1 MTRVLA
7 AALTTLALGLVF
19 VPLVRALARRVGMVA
34 APRKDRWHSQPTALL
49 GGVGIFAAFAI
60 GVAVFHDDLGEAL
73 PILAASAFLFVVG
86 LVDDVVQIR
95 PLTKLAAQVVAAAG
109 IVASGLVLPWT
120 HEPIVDAA
128 LAMLWIVGITN
139 AVNLLDNMDGLAA
152 GIAAIACVFLGI
164 TFATNGQWDMA
175 VLPALLAGAAA
186 GFLVYNFKP
195 ASIFMGDCGSM
206 FLGCLLG
213 GLALLSSYGRSRS
226 VASVLLTPVLIM
238 MIPILDTT
246 LVAITRRLRG
256 QPVSVGGRD
265 HTSHRLVAL
274 GASERR
280 AVLILYVVAAASG
293 AVAVVVRELGVDAL
307 LAVIPGFA
315 LAVAFFGLYLGM
327 VPVRDRAAVGG
338 LYLPAPR
345 RLFPVVFLDAGLC
358 ALAYVTAF
366 ALRWDFDL
374 PEDQSA
380 VLFWTAAPVACL
392 QMAVFW
398 LGGMYRVRW
407 NEPSIDSLVVIGR
420 AVIGAAAISAA
431 AVLVSY
437 GFSGPSR
444 GALVL
449 DGVLLLVLVTGS
461 RLAALVLHRL
471 IVGYP
476 SRNRES
482 QAVLIYGEG
491 ERGAFVLGE
500 ILADPERK
508 RVPVGFVDDID
519 PGGRK
524 RVLGLPI
531 FSRDEL
537 RSVVASHRVAEVLV
551 SKKCPDD
558 ETLGSIRG
566 LGLAI
571 RVMRVHFD

>member
-7 AALTTLALGLVF
+7 AALTTLALGLLL

-60 GVAVFHDDLGEAL
+60 GLVAFPEAADDAVPVLV
-73 PILAASAFLFVVG
+73 ASAFLFVVG

-95 PLTKLAAQVVAAAG
+95 PLTKLAAQVLAAAG

-152 GIAAIACVFLGI
+152 GIAAIACVFLGV

-195 ASIFMGDCGSM
+195 ASIFMGDSGSM

-280 AVLILYVVAAASG
+280 AVVILYVVAAASG
-293 AVAVVVRELGVDAL
+293 AVAVVVRELRVDAL

-315 LAVAFFGLYLGM
+315 LAVLFFALYLGM
-327 VPVRDRAAVGG
+327 VPVRAAGRTAVADGR
-338 LYLPAPR
+338 LPSPR
-345 RLFPVVFLDAGLC
+345 VLGAGLLDC
-358 ALAYVTAF
+358 ALAALAF
-366 ALRWDFDL
+366 VAAFGIRWDWEMPADQWGILTSTL
-374 PEDQSA
+374 PFVVVAEMLVLWSA
-380 VLFWTAAPVACL
+380 
-392 QMAVFW
+392 
-398 LGGMYRVRW
+398 GMYRVLW
-407 NEPSIDSLVVIGR
+407 NEPSVDALLVMGR
-420 AVIGAAAISAA
+420 ASIAA
-431 AVLVSY
+431 AVIAGGGVLAAY
-437 GFSGPSR
+437 DFTGPSR

-449 DGVLLLVLVTGS
+449 NGLILLILLTGS
-461 RLAALVLHRL
+461 RLSTVLLQRL
-471 IVGYP
+471 IRGADAEAP
-476 SRNRES
+476 RPI
-482 QAVLIYGEG
+482 LIYGAD
-491 ERGAFVLGE
+491 ERGALICREVMTR
-500 ILADPERK
+500 PELRF
-508 RVPVGFVDDID
+508 RPIGFVASEF
-519 PGGRK
+519 GEK
-524 RVLGLPI
+524 LVLGLPV
-531 FSRDEL
+531 FAPHQL
-537 RSVVASHRVAEVLV
+537 GAVVERERVGDVVLAGG
-551 SKKCPDD
+551 PIGQEDAGR
-558 ETLGSIRG
+558 LQG
-566 LGLAI
+566 LGLRLRTVRIAL
-571 RVMRVHFD
+571 D